1 VTLSRLEEGFAQ
13 EVRKVKRT
21 LGITLYSARLV
32 VLRMYL
38 DDPALKP
45 EDKVWLE
52 KRGKEIEQQHRE
64 GRKRKAKGTDI
75 DSLLENL

>member
-1 VTLSRLEEGFAQ
+1 MTLSRLEEGFAQ

-52 KRGKEIEQQHRE
+52 KRGREIEAQHKE
-64 GRKRKAKGTDI
+64 GRKKRRKGDSI
-75 DSLLENL
+75 DEILENL